1 LEVNAFGMEV
11 NAFGMEVIASHG
23 SSCFGKRAELVS
35 RGYAA
40 WTLDFSI
47 ADTIV
52 LLTSPRSGITPF

>member
-1 LEVNAFGMEV
+1 MPSAWKLLLR
-11 NAFGMEVIASHG
+11 MEVIASHG

-40 WTLDFSI
+40 WTLDFSN

-52 LLTSPRSGITPF
+52 LFTSPRSGITPF

>member
-1 LEVNAFGMEV
+1 MPLAWKLLLR
-11 NAFGMEVIASHG
+11 MEVIASHG
-23 SSCFGKRAELVS
+23 SY

-52 LLTSPRSGITPF
+52 LFARACSLCLQRTSPRSGISPF